1 MNNSIVGVKS
11 AMRSTVSKHEQLQKA
26 KFVEKASD
34 KTMRYADFLAYV
46 ENEIKQ
52 SKVMATFNYNFPC
65 FKNDGVFQ
73 LNRAIQEVFGLVA
86 AMKGESSPSND
97 EEEAVNTIEVILAN
111 GERVKVPYG
120 DIALEE
126 LGKDSKIS
134 ISYNT
139 DQHRLYVKGKC
150 QQKYSTLIDD
160 IIDRTKWLLANESI
174 YRGQAL
180 EITDPSEPSI
190 MDLSNIHSEM
200 MILSKQT
207 KYELQPLE
215 SRILHPEVCIE
226 KGIPLKFG
234 AILEGNYGTGKTLL
248 AFKLATKAILNNWM
262 FVYLKDPT
270 LLAETI
276 RLCKVIDN
284 TGYGV
289 IIFTEDVDQVT
300 RGDRDAAMQDILN
313 TLDGG
318 DTKGMNVITLFTT
331 NHIELIEP
339 TFLRGKR
346 IGSVISLGT
355 LDAETAEVFVK
366 EAFKDGY
373 TLKGDF
379 TKVYQLIEEKNI
391 VPAFMAE
398 IVESVKGHMIFMDNS
413 TEVLP
418 EYIESSVNSY
428 LRQVALSHKKDMNKK
443 PEEIFVES
451 LQQIIGKEKLEDK
464 VDEIFNLLNE

>member
-1 MNNSIVGVKS
+1 M
-11 AMRSTVSKHEQLQKA
+11 
-26 KFVEKASD
+26 
-34 KTMRYADFLAYV
+34 
-46 ENEIKQ
+46 
-52 SKVMATFNYNFPC
+52 
-65 FKNDGVFQ
+65 
-73 LNRAIQEVFGLVA
+73 
-86 AMKGESSPSND
+86 
-97 EEEAVNTIEVILAN
+97 
-111 GERVKVPYG
+111 
-120 DIALEE
+120 
-126 LGKDSKIS
+126 
-134 ISYNT
+134 
-139 DQHRLYVKGKC
+139 
-150 QQKYSTLIDD
+150 
-160 IIDRTKWLLANESI
+160 
-174 YRGQAL
+174 
-180 EITDPSEPSI
+180 
-190 MDLSNIHSEM
+190 
-200 MILSKQT
+200 
-207 KYELQPLE
+207 
-215 SRILHPEVCIE
+215 
-226 KGIPLKFG
+226 
-234 AILEGNYGTGKTLL
+234 NYGTGKTLL

-346 IGSVISLGT
+346 IGSVISLGA

-428 LRQVALSHKKDMNKK
+428 LRQVALSHKKDINKK

-451 LQQIIGKEKLEDK
+451 LQQIIGKEKLEGK

>member
-1 MNNSIVGVKS
+1 M
-11 AMRSTVSKHEQLQKA
+11 
-26 KFVEKASD
+26 
-34 KTMRYADFLAYV
+34 
-46 ENEIKQ
+46 
-52 SKVMATFNYNFPC
+52 
-65 FKNDGVFQ
+65 
-73 LNRAIQEVFGLVA
+73 
-86 AMKGESSPSND
+86 
-97 EEEAVNTIEVILAN
+97 
-111 GERVKVPYG
+111 
-120 DIALEE
+120 
-126 LGKDSKIS
+126 
-134 ISYNT
+134 
-139 DQHRLYVKGKC
+139 
-150 QQKYSTLIDD
+150 
-160 IIDRTKWLLANESI
+160 
-174 YRGQAL
+174 
-180 EITDPSEPSI
+180 
-190 MDLSNIHSEM
+190 
-200 MILSKQT
+200 
-207 KYELQPLE
+207 
-215 SRILHPEVCIE
+215 
-226 KGIPLKFG
+226 
-234 AILEGNYGTGKTLL
+234 KTLL

-270 LLAETI
+270 LLAETV

-346 IGSVISLGT
+346 IGSVISLGA